1 MANKQTKAQ
10 KAYKRIR
17 KLLIMGHLPHKKRM
31 SLRPLAEQLKMSV
44 VPVSEA
50 VRKLEQERLLITQ
63 PQSGIYLRRLKPSE
77 KRQMN
82 LIRQALEV
90 QAARLVATVQP
101 KKELEILRKLAA
113 KIKKQVQQN
122 KPDLAA
128 NTDVEFHR
136 KLVSATG
143 SPMLLEQYEKIAV
156 VSMVC
161 SMVLPMRWSEEEN
174 PIHTNL
180 VDALET
186 GNPDK
191 AARAVLNHIKAE
203 SIFLEGKLK

>member
-10 KAYKRIR
+10 QAYKRIR

-31 SLRPLAEQLKMSV
+31 SLRPLAGQLNMSV

-50 VRKLEQERLLITQ
+50 VRKLEQEGLLITQ

-90 QAARLVATVQP
+90 QAARLVAIAQP
-101 KKELEILRKLAA
+101 KKELETLRKLAA
-113 KIKKQVQQN
+113 RIKTQAGQGKA
-122 KPDLAA
+122 DLAA

-136 KLVSATG
+136 KLVSAAG
-143 SPMLLEQYEKIAV
+143 VPMLLEQYEKVAV

-161 SMVLPMRWSEEEN
+161 GMVLPMRWSEKEN
-174 PIHTNL
+174 PIHTSL
-180 VDALET
+180 VKALET
-186 GNPDK
+186 GDPNK
-191 AARAVLNHIKAE
+191 AARAVLGHIKAE
-203 SIFLEGKLK
+203 GVFLEEKLK

>member
-10 KAYKRIR
+10 QAYKRIR
-17 KLLIMGHLPHKKRM
+17 KLLIMGHLPHGQRM

-50 VRKLEQERLLITQ
+50 VRKLEQEGLLITQ

-90 QAARLVATVQP
+90 QAARLFALRQP
-101 KKELEILRKLAA
+101 KKEIESLRKLAG
-113 KIKKQVQQN
+113 KIKKQVQLN

-143 SPMLLEQYEKIAV
+143 SPMLLEQYEKVAV

-161 SMVLPMRWSEEEN
+161 SMVLPMRWSEEES

-180 VDALET
+180 VEALET

-191 AARAVLNHIKAE
+191 AAKAVLNHIKAE
-203 SIFLEGKLK
+203 NLFLEGKLK